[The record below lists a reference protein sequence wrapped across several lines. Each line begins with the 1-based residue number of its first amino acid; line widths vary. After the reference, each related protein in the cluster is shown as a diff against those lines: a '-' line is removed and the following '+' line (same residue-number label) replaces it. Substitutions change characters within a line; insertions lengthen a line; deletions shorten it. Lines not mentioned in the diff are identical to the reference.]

1 MTRTRKIVLSIAGTL
16 LVLVM
21 VVYCHDLWAGW
32 HYKQYGGYEAAG
44 IEPIPGAEL
53 VSFKYEAPGF
63 IPDYDAT
70 WIYKIP
76 SSYTDKLY
84 KDCSAM
90 RYEAGAFKEYGND
103 GKELIGP
110 KKPGCHNRVD
120 SHREVITVE
129 FSGDQLIVQDIYGL

>member
-1 MTRTRKIVLSIAGTL
+1 MTRTRKIMAVIGGTL
-16 LVLVM
+16 LTMVLGFCS
-21 VVYCHDLWAGW
+21 YDSWLDG
-32 HYKQYGGYEAAG
+32 HYKRYGGYEAAG

-70 WIYKIP
+70 WVYKIP

-90 RYEAGAFKEYGND
+90 HYKTGVVIGYEDD
-103 GKELIGP
+103 GTEKLDP
-110 KKPGCHNRVD
+110 K
-120 SHREVITVE
+120 
-129 FSGDQLIVQDIYGL
+129 